1 MQCSTTG
8 VSKNEFKL
16 LSGPS
21 SFSFFSIWGGLA
33 NYILSFHTQNKLTSQ
48 KVRIP
53 RPAHSHFQDG
63 TPPLFQP
70 DRTPFSTRILS
81 NLPKDGS
88 SQTIQLML
96 VYIYTIPPCFEANSL
111 LFQKKVVGAHFMVM
125 SWRMNYDMN

>member
-81 NLPKDGS
+81 NMPKDGS

-96 VYIYTIPPCFEANSL
+96 AYIYTIPPCFEANSL
-111 LFQKKVVGAHFMVM
+111 HFQKKVVGAHFMVM
-125 SWRMNYDMN
+125 SWRMNDDMN

>member
-21 SFSFFSIWGGLA
+21 SFSFFSILGGLA

-48 KVRIP
+48 KVLIP

-70 DRTPFSTRILS
+70 DRTPFSTRMLS

-88 SQTIQLML
+88 SQTIQLMP

-111 LFQKKVVGAHFMVM
+111 HFQKKVVGAHFMVM
-125 SWRMNYDMN
+125 SWRMNDDMN